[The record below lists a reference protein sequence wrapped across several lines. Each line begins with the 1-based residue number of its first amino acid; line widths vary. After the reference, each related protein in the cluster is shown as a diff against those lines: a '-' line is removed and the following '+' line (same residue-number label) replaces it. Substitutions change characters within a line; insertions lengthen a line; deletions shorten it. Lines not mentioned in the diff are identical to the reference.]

1 MAPDHRKQIDNLKKF
16 SVDFRVSV
24 SVINTII
31 SLCASPYALF
41 SPPTSLS
48 VAA

>member
-24 SVINTII
+24 SYYPIIIIIVI
-31 SLCASPYALF
+31 
-41 SPPTSLS
+41 
-48 VAA
+48 